1 MSFWVRMYDVPPT
14 TFLIPNK
21 IPNNQQLVGFHLSLS
36 MGYINSAPYL
46 CMVIEKVANLSNE
59 TIAQRNVA
67 GKHLLE
73 EAADAKAADDIGAS
87 QAQDCAIWE

>member
-1 MSFWVRMYDVPPT
+1 MKMEDVPSIA
-14 TFLIPNK
+14 FLAPK
-21 IPNNQQLVGFHLSLS
+21 KTPSNQQLVGFHLSLS